1 MEAIR
6 CLTSTQSSRIVA
18 SDPERSEPGAAGF
31 GIIKCYM
38 DAPESF
44 LLRAARWLA
53 FASSA
58 AIVVGIA
65 PSQILLGMA
74 LAALLLS
81 GEKLRLPPIKL
92 PLGLFLLGT
101 LIAIA
106 FSGNPA
112 AGWPQIKKI
121 YVFFQLLV
129 VFSLLRNMAMIRWLF
144 LCWAAFGSISAGL
157 GFAQFARKVQQ
168 AHAAGS
174 DVYSYYVGER
184 ITGFMS
190 HWYTFSAEEMFVLIM
205 LGSFLFFAPE
215 ARKRMWVWIVVAVM
229 SSLGLLLAETR
240 GVWIATAVAGLYLLW
255 FWRRW
260 LVMLV
265 PIVIAAGI
273 LFSPSVIR
281 QRFTS
286 ILQPSSLDSNDFRRV
301 TWRTGLRMI
310 ERHPWLGLGPEMP
323 RIHFDEYVPADIRRP
338 LPVGSYIHLHNIYL
352 HYAAERGIPTLLVF
366 LWLMGRILWDFWR
379 GLRALPPGRDDR
391 RFLLHGGIAVVI
403 ATLVDGVANMNLGD
417 SEVLTMFLVVV
428 ACGYLALEK
437 DVALA
442 FPKSREELPAAA

>member
-1 MEAIR
+1 MN
-6 CLTSTQSSRIVA
+6 
-18 SDPERSEPGAAGF
+18 
-31 GIIKCYM
+31 CYM
-38 DAPESF
+38 DGPESF
-44 LLRAARWLA
+44 TLQAARWLA
-53 FASSA
+53 LASSA
-58 AIVVGIA
+58 AIVIGIA
-65 PSQILLGMA
+65 PSQILLGLA

-81 GEKLRLPPIKL
+81 GEKWRLPPITL

-106 FSGNPA
+106 FSGDPA

-121 YVFFQLLV
+121 YVFFQLLI

-144 LCWAAFGSISAGL
+144 LSWAAFGSVSAGL
-157 GFAQFARKVQQ
+157 SFVQFARKVQHAQ
-168 AHAAGS
+168 AAGG
-174 DVYSYYVGER
+174 DVYTYYVGER

-215 ARKRMWVWIVVAVM
+215 ARKRRWVWIVVAVV

-240 GVWIATAVAGLYLLW
+240 GVWIATAAAALYLLW

-260 LVMLV
+260 LVMV
-265 PIVIAAGI
+265 MPVVIVAG
-273 LFSPSVIR
+273 LLLSPNVIR
-281 QRFTS
+281 ERFTS
-286 ILQPSSLDSNDFRRV
+286 ILQPKSLDSNDFRKV
-301 TWRTGLRMI
+301 VWRTGLVMI
-310 ERHPWLGLGPEMP
+310 ERHPLLGLGPEMP
-323 RIHFDEYVPADIRRP
+323 RIHFNEYVPADIPRP
-338 LPVGSYIHLHNIYL
+338 LPVGSYMHLHNIYL

-379 GLRALPPGRDDR
+379 GLRTLPPGRDNR

-437 DVALA
+437 DVAREL
-442 FPKSREELPAAA
+442 PESREEVPAAA

>member
-1 MEAIR
+1 MDVTE
-6 CLTSTQSSRIVA
+6 SSPSR
-18 SDPERSEPGAAGF
+18 
-31 GIIKCYM
+31 M
-38 DAPESF
+38 
-44 LLRAARWLA
+44 LLAARWLA
-53 FASSA
+53 FASSV

-121 YVFFQLLV
+121 YVFFQLLI
-129 VFSLLRNMAMIRWLF
+129 VFSLLRDMVFIRWLF
-144 LCWAAFGSISAGL
+144 LSWAAIGSVSAGL
-157 GFAQFARKVQQ
+157 SFMQFARKVQQ
-168 AHAAGS
+168 AHAAHS
-174 DVYSYYVGER
+174 DVYNYYVGER
-184 ITGFMS
+184 VTGFMS
-190 HWYTFSAEEMFVLIM
+190 HWYTFSAEEMYVLLM
-205 LGSFLFFAPE
+205 LAALLFFAP
-215 ARKRMWVWIVVAVM
+215 APKRMWLWIVVALV

-240 GVWIATAVAGLYLLW
+240 GVWIATAAGTLYLLW

-260 LVMLV
+260 VVMLV
-265 PIVIAAGI
+265 PVLIAAGF
-273 LFSPSVIR
+273 LLSPGVIR

-286 ILQPSSLDSNDFRRV
+286 ILRPSTLDSNDFRKV

-323 RIHFDEYVPADIRRP
+323 RIHFDEYVPADIPRP

-352 HYAAERGIPTLLVF
+352 HYAAERGVPTLLVF
-366 LWLMGRILWDFWR
+366 LWLIGRILRDFWR
-379 GLRALPPGRDDR
+379 GLRTLPAGRDDR

-403 ATLVDGVANMNLGD
+403 ATLLDGVTNVNLGD
-417 SEVLTMFLVVV
+417 SEVLTMFLVVI
-428 ACGYLALEK
+428 ACGYMALDGTVVSVESP
-437 DVALA
+437 A
-442 FPKSREELPAAA
+442 SRDEVRAAA

>member
-1 MEAIR
+1 M
-6 CLTSTQSSRIVA
+6 S
-18 SDPERSEPGAAGF
+18 
-31 GIIKCYM
+31 
-38 DAPESF
+38 
-44 LLRAARWLA
+44 
-53 FASSA
+53 
-58 AIVVGIA
+58 IVVGIA

-74 LAALLLS
+74 LASLLLS
-81 GEKLRLPPIKL
+81 REKLRLPPIKL

-121 YVFFQLLV
+121 YVFTQLLI
-129 VFSLLRNMAMIRWLF
+129 VFSLLRNMAMMRRLF
-144 LCWAAFGSISAGL
+144 LSWAAFGSVSAGL
-157 GFAQFARKVQQ
+157 SFVQFARKVQQ

-174 DVYSYYVGER
+174 DVYNYYVGER

-205 LGSFLFFAPE
+205 LASFLFFAPE
-215 ARKRMWVWIVVAVM
+215 ARKRMWLWITVAAV

-240 GVWIATAVAGLYLLW
+240 GVWIATAVAGVYLLW

-260 LVMLV
+260 LVMLMPV
-265 PIVIAAGI
+265 VVVAG
-273 LFSPSVIR
+273 LLLSPNVIR
-281 QRFTS
+281 ERFTS
-286 ILQPSSLDSNDFRRV
+286 ILQPKSLDSNDFRKV
-301 TWRTGLRMI
+301 VWRTGLQMI

-323 RIHFDEYVPADIRRP
+323 RIHFQEYVPADIPRP
-338 LPVGSYIHLHNIYL
+338 LPVGSYMHLHNIYL
-352 HYAAERGIPTLLVF
+352 HYAAERGIPVLLVF
-366 LWLMGRILWDFWR
+366 LWLMGRILWDFWN
-379 GLRALPPGRDDR
+379 GLRTLPPGRDDR

-437 DVALA
+437 DVVREA
-442 FPKSREELPAAA
+442 PKSREELPVAA

>member
-1 MEAIR
+1 ME
-6 CLTSTQSSRIVA
+6 
-18 SDPERSEPGAAGF
+18 
-31 GIIKCYM
+31 
-38 DAPESF
+38 APES
-44 LLRAARWLA
+44 LLLQAARWLA
-53 FASSA
+53 FASSV
-58 AIVVGIA
+58 AIVIGIA
-65 PSQILLGMA
+65 PSQILLGMS

-112 AGWPQIKKI
+112 AGLPQVKKI

-129 VFSLLRNMAMIRWLF
+129 VFSLLRDMALIRWLF
-144 LCWAAFGSISAGL
+144 LSWAVFGSVSASL
-157 GFAQFARKVQQ
+157 SFVQFARKVQQ
-168 AHAAGS
+168 AHAEGS
-174 DVYSYYVGER
+174 DIYSFYVGER

-190 HWYTFSAEEMFVLIM
+190 HWYTFSAEEMYVLIM
-205 LGSFLFFAPE
+205 LAAFLFFAPE
-215 ARKRMWVWIVVAVM
+215 ARKRMWIWLVVALT

-240 GVWIATAVAGLYLLW
+240 GVWIATAAGGLYLLW
-255 FWRRW
+255 VWRRW
-260 LVMLV
+260 LVMLL
-265 PIVIAAGI
+265 PIVLVAGV
-273 LFSPSVIR
+273 LLSPNVIR

-286 ILQPSSLDSNDFRRV
+286 ILQPTKMDSNDFRKV

-323 RIHFDEYVPADIRRP
+323 RIHFDEYVPADIPRP

-352 HYAAERGIPTLLVF
+352 HYAAERGIPTLLAF
-366 LWLMGRILWDFWR
+366 LWLMGRILWDFGR

-391 RFLLHGGIAVVI
+391 RFLLQGGIAVVI

-437 DVALA
+437 EFAPHILD
-442 FPKSREELPAAA
+442 SRQEVRAAA

>member
-1 MEAIR
+1 MKNR
-6 CLTSTQSSRIVA
+6 DGA
-18 SDPERSEPGAAGF
+18 SFPLGTLPVGCNQNKRGSVPIF
-31 GIIKCYM
+31 S
-38 DAPESF
+38 ESF

-81 GEKLRLPPIKL
+81 REKLLLPPIKL

-101 LIAIA
+101 LIAVA
-106 FSGNPA
+106 FSGDPA
-112 AGWPQIKKI
+112 AGWPQVKKI

-129 VFSLLRNMAMIRWLF
+129 VFSLVRKMQLVRWLF
-144 LCWAAFGSISAGL
+144 LSWAALGSVSAGL
-157 GFAQFARKVQQ
+157 SFIQFARKVQQ

-174 DVYSYYVGER
+174 DVYSSYIGER

-190 HWYTFSAEEMFVLIM
+190 HWYTFSAEEMFILIM
-205 LGSFLFFAPE
+205 LGSFLLFAPV
-215 ARKRMWVWIVVAVM
+215 ARKQIFMWSLALLVM
-229 SSLGLLLAETR
+229 SLGLLLAETR
-240 GVWIATAVAGLYLLW
+240 GVWIATTAAALYLLW

-260 LVMLV
+260 VVALV
-265 PIVIAAGI
+265 PIAIGIGFLLSPDVIQ
-273 LFSPSVIR
+273 
-281 QRFTS
+281 QRIAS
-286 ILQPSSLDSNDFRRV
+286 ILQPSKIDSNDFRKV

-323 RIHFDEYVPADIRRP
+323 RIHFNEYVPEDIPRP

-352 HYAAERGIPTLLVF
+352 HYAAERGIPTLLAF
-366 LWLMGRILWDFWR
+366 LWLMGRILADFSR
-379 GLRALPPGRDDR
+379 GLRTLPPGRDDR
-391 RFLLHGGIAVVI
+391 RFVLYGAVAAVI
-403 ATLVDGVANMNLGD
+403 AILVDGVANMNLGD

-428 ACGYLALEK
+428 ACGYLALEA
-437 DVALA
+437 DVPIEIARSPEQVHVA
-442 FPKSREELPAAA
+442 S

>member
-1 MEAIR
+1 ME
-6 CLTSTQSSRIVA
+6 
-18 SDPERSEPGAAGF
+18 
-31 GIIKCYM
+31 
-38 DAPESF
+38 APESF
-44 LLRAARWLA
+44 LLRAARWFA
-53 FASSA
+53 FASSV
-58 AIVVGIA
+58 AIVIGIA
-65 PSQILLGMA
+65 PSQILLGMS

-112 AGWPQIKKI
+112 AGLPQVKKI

-129 VFSLLRNMAMIRWLF
+129 VFSLLRDMALIRWLF
-144 LCWAAFGSISAGL
+144 LSWAVFGSVSASL
-157 GFAQFARKVQQ
+157 SFVQFARKVQQ

-174 DVYSYYVGER
+174 DIYSFYVGER

-190 HWYTFSAEEMFVLIM
+190 HWYTFSAEEMYVLLM
-205 LGSFLFFAPE
+205 LAAFLFFAPE
-215 ARKRMWVWIVVAVM
+215 ARKRMWIWLVVALT

-240 GVWIATAVAGLYLLW
+240 GVWIATAAGGLYLLW

-260 LVMLV
+260 LVLLLPVVLV
-265 PIVIAAGI
+265 AGV
-273 LFSPSVIR
+273 LVSPNVIR

-286 ILQPSSLDSNDFRRV
+286 ILQPTSLDSNDFRKV

-323 RIHFDEYVPADIRRP
+323 RIHFNEYVPVDIPRP

-352 HYAAERGIPTLLVF
+352 HYAAERGIPTLLFF
-366 LWLMGRILWDFWR
+366 LWLIGRILRDFWR

-391 RFLLHGGIAVVI
+391 RFLLQGGIAVVI
-403 ATLVDGVANMNLGD
+403 ATLVDGGANMNLGD

-437 DVALA
+437 EFAPQILD
-442 FPKSREELPAAA
+442 SREEVRAAA

>member
-1 MEAIR
+1 
-6 CLTSTQSSRIVA
+6 
-18 SDPERSEPGAAGF
+18 
-31 GIIKCYM
+31 M

-44 LLRAARWLA
+44 MLRAARWLA
-53 FASSA
+53 FASSV

-81 GEKLRLPPIKL
+81 REKLQLPPIKL

-106 FSGNPA
+106 FSGNVV
-112 AGWPQIKKI
+112 AGLPQVKKI

-144 LCWAAFGSISAGL
+144 LSWAAFGSVSAGL
-157 GFAQFARKVQQ
+157 SFVQFARKVQQ

-174 DVYSYYVGER
+174 NIYNYYVGER

-190 HWYTFSAEEMFVLIM
+190 HWYTFSAEEMYVLIM
-205 LGSFLFFAPE
+205 LGAFLFFAPE
-215 ARKRMWVWIVVAVM
+215 ARKRMWLWLVVAAV

-240 GVWIATAVAGLYLLW
+240 GVWIATAVGGLYLLW

-260 LVMLV
+260 VVMLA
-265 PIVIAAGI
+265 PILIAAGI
-273 LFSPSVIR
+273 LFSPNVIR
-281 QRFTS
+281 ERFTS
-286 ILQPSSLDSNDFRRV
+286 ILKPTKLDSNDFRTV

-323 RIHFDEYVPADIRRP
+323 RIHFDEYVPADIPRP
-338 LPVGSYIHLHNIYL
+338 LPDGAYIHLHNIYL

-366 LWLMGRILWDFWR
+366 LWLMGRVLWDFQR
-379 GLRALPPGRDDR
+379 GLRALPRGRDDR
-391 RFLLHGGIAVVI
+391 RFLLHGGIAVVL
-403 ATLVDGVANMNLGD
+403 ATLVDGVTNVNLGD

-437 DVALA
+437 DVPLEL
-442 FPKSREELPAAA
+442 PKSRQEVPAAA

>member
-1 MEAIR
+1 
-6 CLTSTQSSRIVA
+6 
-18 SDPERSEPGAAGF
+18 
-31 GIIKCYM
+31 M
-38 DAPESF
+38 DAPEPYM
-44 LLRAARWLA
+44 LRAARWLT

-58 AIVVGIA
+58 AIVIGIS
-65 PSQILLGMA
+65 PSQILLGLA

-106 FSGNPA
+106 FSGDPA

-129 VFSLLRNMAMIRWLF
+129 VFSLLRNIALIRWLF
-144 LCWAAFGSISAGL
+144 LSWAAFGSVSAGL
-157 GFAQFARKVQQ
+157 SFIQFARKMHQ

-174 DVYSYYVGER
+174 DVYGYYVVER
-184 ITGFMS
+184 VTGFMS

-205 LGSFLFFAPE
+205 LGAFLLFAPE
-215 ARKRMWVWIVVAVM
+215 ARRRLWVWIAVALV
-229 SSLGLLLAETR
+229 SGLGLLLAETR

-255 FWRRW
+255 FSRPW
-260 LVMLV
+260 LVTLV
-265 PIVIAAGI
+265 PILIAVGF
-273 LFSPSVIR
+273 LFSPNVIR
-281 QRFTS
+281 ERFTS
-286 ILQPSSLDSNDFRRV
+286 ILRPGVLDSNDFRKV

-323 RIHFDEYVPADIRRP
+323 RIHFDEYVPADIPRP

-366 LWLMGRILWDFWR
+366 LWLMARILRDFWR
-379 GLRALPPGRDDR
+379 GLAALPPGRGDR

-428 ACGYLALEK
+428 ACGYLALER
-437 DVALA
+437 DLVAVA
-442 FPKSREELPAAA
+442 SSSSEETHATA

>member
-1 MEAIR
+1 ME
-6 CLTSTQSSRIVA
+6 
-18 SDPERSEPGAAGF
+18 
-31 GIIKCYM
+31 
-38 DAPESF
+38 APESF

-53 FASSA
+53 FASSV
-58 AIVVGIA
+58 AIVIGIA
-65 PSQILLGMA
+65 PSQILLGMS

-106 FSGNPA
+106 FSGNPV
-112 AGWPQIKKI
+112 AGLPQVKKI

-129 VFSLLRNMAMIRWLF
+129 VFSLLRDMALVRWLF
-144 LCWAAFGSISAGL
+144 LSWAVFGSVSASL
-157 GFAQFARKVQQ
+157 GIVQFARKVQQ

-174 DVYSYYVGER
+174 DIYSFYVGER

-190 HWYTFSAEEMFVLIM
+190 HWYTFSAEEMYVLIM
-205 LGSFLFFAPE
+205 LAAFLFFAPE
-215 ARKRMWVWIVVAVM
+215 ARKRMWLWLFVALA

-240 GVWIATAVAGLYLLW
+240 GVWIATAAGGLYLLW
-255 FWRRW
+255 FCRRW
-260 LVMLV
+260 LVILLPVVLV
-265 PIVIAAGI
+265 AGV
-273 LFSPSVIR
+273 LLSPKVIR

-286 ILQPSSLDSNDFRRV
+286 ILQPTSLDSNDFRKV

-323 RIHFDEYVPADIRRP
+323 RIQFDEYVPADIPRP

-352 HYAAERGIPTLLVF
+352 HYAAERGIPTLLAF
-366 LWLMGRILWDFWR
+366 LWLMGRILWDFGR
-379 GLRALPPGRDDR
+379 GLRRLPPGPDDR
-391 RFLLHGGIAVVI
+391 RFLLQGGIAVVI

-428 ACGYLALEK
+428 ACGYLALENEPAPRIL
-437 DVALA
+437 D
-442 FPKSREELPAAA
+442 SRQELRAAA

>member
-1 MEAIR
+1 MT
-6 CLTSTQSSRIVA
+6 LRI
-18 SDPERSEPGAAGF
+18 
-31 GIIKCYM
+31 
-38 DAPESF
+38 
-44 LLRAARWLA
+44 ARWLA

-81 GEKLRLPPIKL
+81 REKWRLPPIKL

-121 YVFFQLLV
+121 YVFTQLLI

-144 LCWAAFGSISAGL
+144 LSWAAFGSVSAGL
-157 GFAQFARKVQQ
+157 SFVQFARKVQQ

-174 DVYSYYVGER
+174 SVYDFYVGER

-205 LGSFLFFAPE
+205 LASFLFFAPE
-215 ARKRMWVWIVVAVM
+215 ARKRMWLWIVVAAV

-240 GVWIATAVAGLYLLW
+240 GVWIATGVAGLYLLW

-260 LVMLV
+260 LVLLMPV
-265 PIVIAAGI
+265 VVIAG
-273 LFSPSVIR
+273 LLVSPNVIR
-281 QRFTS
+281 ERFTS
-286 ILQPSSLDSNDFRRV
+286 ILRPSSLDSNDFRKV
-301 TWRTGLRMI
+301 VWRTGLQMI

-323 RIHFDEYVPADIRRP
+323 RIHFNEYIPADIPRP
-338 LPVGSYIHLHNIYL
+338 LPVGSYMHLHNIYL
-352 HYAAERGIPTLLVF
+352 HYAAERGIPVLLIF
-366 LWLMGRILWDFWR
+366 LWLMGRILWDFWN
-379 GLRALPPGRDDR
+379 GLRTLPPGRDDR

-437 DVALA
+437 DVAREA
-442 FPKSREELPAAA
+442 PKIREELPVAA